1 MTDLSMRVRAALD
14 RLGGEHGATAIE
26 YALMLALI
34 AMVIF
39 VAVAFLGHATSNAF
53 TSMKFQ
59 AP

>member
-1 MTDLSMRVRAALD
+1 MRARAALD